1 MSSSLDEAIAAMA
14 RGDQD
19 IALSG
24 ASIGVAGAVGLAAA
38 LNLNTTVT
46 SVHLQRECRA
56 GGACALFMA
65 RGRCRSFVSANDIG
79 VVQATTS
86 VARA

>member
-1 MSSSLDEAIAAMA
+1 MAVPMSVVEVVS
-14 RGDQD
+14 
-19 IALSG
+19 SG
-24 ASIGVAGAVGLAAA
+24 AWYIGDAGAVGLAAA